1 MEHRIQQLELKLAE
15 QEQVNAGLRDDI
27 KSLKEIQHGNRTEY
41 IKGFEHYEQK
51 KKKFAGVLE
60 EANISIF
67 ALQDR
72 QELFATKEELQYVTQ
87 IVLLLSD

>member
-27 KSLKEIQHGNRTEY
+27 KSLKE
-41 IKGFEHYEQK
+41 QK

-60 EANISIF
+60 EVNKSMS
-67 ALQDR
+67 ALQD
-72 QELFATKEELQYVTQ
+72 QQGLLATEEELQYATQ
-87 IVLLLSD
+87 IMLLLSDQANIR